1 VKRAIRDHW
10 KDFAAI
16 LGLLIFA
23 GAVSAIILTEQRFR
37 FPLISEKPT
46 RMYAEL
52 DNAQAVTPGQ
62 GQTVEVAGVKVGL
75 IANVKLR
82 DGHAVI
88 GLDIKPRFKDV
99 IHTDAKGLL
108 RPRTGLKDM
117 FLQVD
122 PGSNAAPLAKEGFT
136 IPAARTLTDVDLDE
150 ILSSLDADTRDH
162 LQLLLGGAAGG
173 LKGRGMDLAEL
184 FRRFGPTTRDLR
196 RVNQAVAVERE
207 GIKDATHGLAQI
219 TDELAGKDDDLA
231 RLVDSSAAVFE
242 AFASEDRNVSATVQ
256 KLPAALQTTTRTLA
270 DVKRF
275 ADQLGPTARSLTPV
289 FQTLDK
295 TNRVITPIAKQL
307 TPVIGGQIRPFVREA
322 RPLVANL
329 RPAATGLSAAM
340 PDLTTV
346 GTKLNTL
353 FNLLAYNKDGAEPAD
368 KASRSESYLFW
379 LAWLTHQTEN
389 LINVDDA
396 NGPMRPIFLTGTC
409 NTITNLVDNEPGL
422 EFLLGLSGVLA
433 QQCDN
438 PSTASILP
446 DLAKKRVAK
455 DAKAFDKT
463 REASQS
469 LMSGDTTQSALKTIL
484 EGAGK

>member
-1 VKRAIRDHW
+1 VKRAIREHY
-10 KDFAAI
+10 KDFGAI
-16 LGLLIFA
+16 LGLLLIA
-23 GAVSAIILTEQRFR
+23 GAVSALILTQQRFR
-37 FPLISEKPT
+37 FPLISEKPQ

-62 GQTVEVAGVKVGL
+62 GQTVEIAGVKIGL
-75 IANVKLR
+75 IANVTLR

-88 GLDIKPRFKDV
+88 GLDIKPRFKNI

-122 PGSNAAPLAKEGFT
+122 PGTSSAPLAKSGFT

-150 ILSSLDADTRDH
+150 ILSSLDSDTRDH

-184 FRRFGPTTRDLR
+184 FRRFGPTNRDLR
-196 RVNQAVAVERE
+196 RVNQAVAVERGKIE
-207 GIKDATHGLAQI
+207 DGIHGLSQLTGA
-219 TDELAGKDDDLA
+219 LAGKSDDLA
-231 RLVDSSAAVFE
+231 RLVDSSASVFE
-242 AFASEDRNVSATVQ
+242 SFASEDRNVSATVQ
-256 KLPAALQTTTRTLA
+256 KLPAALQTTTRTLS
-270 DVKRF
+270 DVQRF

-289 FQTLDK
+289 FQTLDR

-307 TPVIGGQIRPFVREA
+307 TPIIGNEIRPFVREA

-346 GTKLNTL
+346 GSKLNTL
-353 FNLLAYNKDGAEPAD
+353 FNLLAFNPNGAEPAD
-368 KASRSESYLFW
+368 KASRQEGYLFW
-379 LAWLTHQTEN
+379 MAWLTHQTEN

-409 NTITNLVDNEPGL
+409 NTLTNLVNNQPGL
-422 EFLLGLSGVLA
+422 EFLLGLSGVLS
-433 QQCDN
+433 QQCSN
-438 PSTASILP
+438 PTTTSILP
-446 DLAKKRVAK
+446 GLAKKRVAK
-455 DAKAFDKT
+455 QASSFDKT
-463 REASQS
+463 RKASQQ
-469 LMSGDTTQSALKTIL
+469 LLSGSTAQSALKTIL
-484 EGAGK
+484 GGAK